1 MVAKVTN
8 LRPTLEDELT
18 QLLLESDSFVII
30 GKTDGDIGS
39 LKMATNADHKE
50 VYMMLEALKVELL
63 GNYMD
68 TMIGEPEYH

>member
-18 QLLLESDSFVII
+18 ELLINSDTFVII
-30 GKTDGDIGS
+30 GKSEGD

-50 VYMMLEALKVELL
+50 VYMMLDMLKEELL
-63 GNYMD
+63 GEYMGEL
-68 TMIGEPEYH
+68 IGGREYH

>member
-18 QLLLESDSFVII
+18 ELLINSDTFVII
-30 GKTDGDIGS
+30 GKSEGD

-50 VYMMLEALKVELL
+50 VYMMLDMLKEELL
-63 GNYMD
+63 AEYMGEL
-68 TMIGEPEYH
+68 IGGREYH

>member
-18 QLLLESDSFVII
+18 ELLIKSDTFVII
-30 GKTDGDIGS
+30 GKSEGD

-50 VYMMLEALKVELL
+50 VYMMLEGLKLEMLSGYLDGLL
-63 GNYMD
+63 EDG
-68 TMIGEPEYH
+68 

>member
-18 QLLLESDSFVII
+18 ELLIKSDTFVII
-30 GKTDGDIGS
+30 GKSEGD

-50 VYMMLEALKVELL
+50 VYMMLESLKVELL
-63 GNYMD
+63 GEYMD
-68 TMIGEPEYH
+68 LSLIHI